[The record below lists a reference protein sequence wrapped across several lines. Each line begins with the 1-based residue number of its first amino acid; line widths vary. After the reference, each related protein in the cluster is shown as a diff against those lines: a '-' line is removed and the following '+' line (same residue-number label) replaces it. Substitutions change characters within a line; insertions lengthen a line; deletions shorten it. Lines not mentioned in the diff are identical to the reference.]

1 MSWSC
6 ASTHSLN
13 LYCDGKTEWPL
24 ILNTSSTSRVLW
36 RTQSPASCSPQTPTR
51 FSQKEAVSIWAPRG
65 LGKRLKPWFSTKRHC
80 KPWPQ
85 QHQSDALQAGWG
97 CLHSSGTCREGFVF
111 LAPAKSNYPRSAT
124 SCAHQLLSQRSETS
138 QVTFRAAKRQ
148 LCEARFTISFGKR

>member
-1 MSWSC
+1 MSRHGQVSEGFLPMSWSC

-65 LGKRLKPWFSTKRHC
+65 LGKRLEPWFPT
-80 KPWPQ
+80 
-85 QHQSDALQAGWG
+85 DALQTLTPAASVCCFTSWLGM
-97 CLHSSGTCREGFVF
+97 FAF
-111 LAPAKSNYPRSAT
+111 LRHMQGGV
-124 SCAHQLLSQRSETS
+124 CLLSSCKIQLPKICNQLWSSPAFSEI
-138 QVTFRAAKRQ
+138 RN
-148 LCEARFTISFGKR
+148 ISDNF